1 MSSAIRLAETQLP
14 KPRPFLKWAGGKSK
28 LVETIMARFPHNFGR
43 YFEPFLGGG
52 AVFFGLEPERAV
64 LADMNLELVTAY
76 TALRD
81 ELPRVMAALRRHRA
95 EREHFYAVRAQGTD
109 GMSTTARAARMIFL
123 NRTCYNGLYRVNR
136 SGAFNVPFGKY
147 DNPRICDEEN
157 LRAVSHALQD
167 ATIEH
172 ADVFSTVAKARAG
185 DLVYFD
191 PPYDPVSKTASFVS
205 YTDKGFT
212 SEDQERLARTFRELA
227 ERGVHAVLSNS
238 DTPFIRRLF
247 KGFRIETVHVRRAI
261 NSRADRRGPVA
272 EVLVS
277 TT

>member
-1 MSSAIRLAETQLP
+1 M
-14 KPRPFLKWAGGKSK
+14 
-28 LVETIMARFPHNFGR
+28 
-43 YFEPFLGGG
+43 
-52 AVFFGLEPERAV
+52 
-64 LADMNLELVTAY
+64 
-76 TALRD
+76 
-81 ELPRVMAALRRHRA
+81 
-95 EREHFYAVRAQGTD
+95 
-109 GMSTTARAARMIFL
+109 
-123 NRTCYNGLYRVNR
+123 
-136 SGAFNVPFGKY
+136 
-147 DNPRICDEEN
+147 
-157 LRAVSHALQD
+157 
-167 ATIEH
+167 
-172 ADVFSTVAKARAG
+172 
-185 DLVYFD
+185 
-191 PPYDPVSKTASFVS
+191 TASFVS